1 MQALM
6 QNTVVAETARYANF
20 GVPTS
25 MPERDTNDCR
35 AAYLRQAD
43 TEFVQMLNG
52 FRSSGGLARL
62 SEVVDLSER
71 RGGLDIALLV
81 ADDVGNAIWR
91 VTAQP

>member
-1 MQALM
+1 
-6 QNTVVAETARYANF
+6 
-20 GVPTS
+20 
-25 MPERDTNDCR
+25 
-35 AAYLRQAD
+35 
-43 TEFVQMLNG
+43 MLNG